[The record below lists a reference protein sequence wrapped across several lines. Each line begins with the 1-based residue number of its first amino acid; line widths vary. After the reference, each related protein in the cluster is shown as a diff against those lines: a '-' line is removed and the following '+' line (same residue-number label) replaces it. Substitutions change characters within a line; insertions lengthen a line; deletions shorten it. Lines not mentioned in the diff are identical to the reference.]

1 VKEVT
6 RLFLSADIAGSTAY
20 KQKKQLEGELAT
32 WPAVFVKFFLGL
44 PGHFRAELDA
54 VGREVATKYA
64 AFTPAPEPVMWKA
77 IGDEL
82 VFWQEVR
89 SELQVAVSVLAWK
102 RAFIRYREG
111 LKGEPL
117 DVKGAAWTAS
127 FPYPNRELAVPRH
140 LSAAMDPGEPITT
153 NENNLARPDDFILDF
168 IGPNID
174 VGFRIASRSTPRKMQ
189 VSLEVADVLASV
201 EQYLPEYKLFYGGT
215 EELKGVH
222 RGRPYPTFWLD
233 TAGTDRFAIA
243 EDELLDR
250 KPAVAKQ
257 IWEAAASALEAA
269 LLPTCWLA
277 EADNQRFRSGP
288 KGEIDRA
295 VGLIEEHVNANP
307 ETPLDSPG
315 DVPSKPLES
324 ALSASEDVLERARDL
339 LARAKEAM
347 FESDRSKT
355 ENSGESI

>member
-1 VKEVT
+1 MKAVT

-54 VGREVATKYA
+54 VRQEVEEKYTAYAPA
-64 AFTPAPEPVMWKA
+64 AEPVMWKA

-82 VFWQEVR
+82 VFWQEVE
-89 SELQVAVSVLAWK
+89 SELQVGVSVLASK
-102 RAFIRYREG
+102 RALIRYREG
-111 LKGEPL
+111 LKGEAL

-140 LSAAMDPGEPITT
+140 LGAATDPGEPITT
-153 NENNLARPDDFILDF
+153 NENNLSRPNDFILDF

-201 EQYLPEYKLFYGGT
+201 EQYLPEYRLFYGGT

-233 TAGTDRFAIA
+233 TAGADRFAIA
-243 EDELLDR
+243 EDELLNR
-250 KPAVAKQ
+250 RSAGAKQ
-257 IWEAAASALEAA
+257 VWEAAAAALEAA

-277 EADNQRFRSGP
+277 NADNQRFKSGP
-288 KGEIDRA
+288 KSEIDKA
-295 VGLIEEHVNANP
+295 SQLIKDHVKANP
-307 ETPLDSPG
+307 ETPLDSAPLLEESSKSQQETIL
-315 DVPSKPLES
+315 PSKDE
-324 ALSASEDVLERARDL
+324 VLERAREA
-339 LARAKEAM
+339 LARAKETLL
-347 FESDRSKT
+347 ELDRSRPYKD
-355 ENSGESI
+355 E